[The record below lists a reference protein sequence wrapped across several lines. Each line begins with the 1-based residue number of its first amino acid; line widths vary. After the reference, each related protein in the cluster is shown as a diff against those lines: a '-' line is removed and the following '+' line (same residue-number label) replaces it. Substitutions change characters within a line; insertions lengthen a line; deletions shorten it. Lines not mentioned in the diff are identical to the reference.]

1 MVFGADGS
9 ALAVA
14 QREIGQSY
22 PRPGWVEQ
30 DALELWATQRE
41 TALEALRR
49 SGKSTS
55 QIAAIGIANQRET
68 TIVWDRATSQPVA
81 PAIVWQDR
89 RTADRC
95 AELRAAGAQALV
107 RRKTGLVLDP
117 YFSATKLAWILA
129 SVPGARDRAARGE
142 LAFGTVDSWLVW
154 QLSGGRL
161 HVTDATNASRTLL
174 YDLRRGDW
182 DDELLDLFGVPR
194 AMLPRVCD
202 SGGVV
207 GETEA
212 ALFGRPLPVAGIA
225 GDQQAGLF
233 GQSCTSRGMTK
244 ATYGTGCFVL
254 AHTGDVPVASGSGL
268 LTTVALQRNGRR
280 AYALEGSA
288 FIGGAAIQWLRDGLG
303 IINEASECAALAVR
317 VPESE
322 GVYFVPALAG
332 LGAPYWEPRARGAIL
347 GLTRG
352 STAAHIAR
360 ATLEGIAFQ
369 VADLV
374 AAVSADAGITP
385 GELRVDG
392 GAAADDVLLQWQAD
406 VLGMPV
412 RRAAQTESTALGAAM
427 LAGLAVGFWRDD
439 SEAEGLWRAER
450 TFAPDPR
457 VDRARLLDGWHN
469 AVACVRELGERTP

>member
-1 MVFGADGS
+1 MPSIKARPAPGPWSSAPTEALWPWPNERSARATRGRDGWS
-9 ALAVA
+9 
-14 QREIGQSY
+14 RI
-22 PRPGWVEQ
+22 
-30 DALELWATQRE
+30 ALELWATQRE

-182 DDELLDLFGVPR
+182 DDELLELFGVPR
-194 AMLPRVCD
+194 AMLPGCAI
-202 SGGVV
+202 
-207 GETEA
+207 A
-212 ALFGRPLPVAGIA
+212 AAWWARPRPRCSAGRCPWRASPV
-225 GDQQAGLF
+225 
-233 GQSCTSRGMTK
+233 TSRRACSASLRQPGHDQGHLRHGVLR
-244 ATYGTGCFVL
+244 ARSYGRRTG
-254 AHTGDVPVASGSGL
+254 TSGSGL

-322 GVYFVPALAG
+322 GVYFVPRSPALARRTG
-332 LGAPYWEPRARGAIL
+332 NRAREERSWVSRGAVLRPTSPEPRL
-347 GLTRG
+347 
-352 STAAHIAR
+352 R
-360 ATLEGIAFQ
+360 A
-369 VADLV
+369 
-374 AAVSADAGITP
+374 SP
-385 GELRVDG
+385 SR
-392 GAAADDVLLQWQAD
+392 
-406 VLGMPV
+406 
-412 RRAAQTESTALGAAM
+412 
-427 LAGLAVGFWRDD
+427 
-439 SEAEGLWRAER
+439 
-450 TFAPDPR
+450 
-457 VDRARLLDGWHN
+457 
-469 AVACVRELGERTP
+469 